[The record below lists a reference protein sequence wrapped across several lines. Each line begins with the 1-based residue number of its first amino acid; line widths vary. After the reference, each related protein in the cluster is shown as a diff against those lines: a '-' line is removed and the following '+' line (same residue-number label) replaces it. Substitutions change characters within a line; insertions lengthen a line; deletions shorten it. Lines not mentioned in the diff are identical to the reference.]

1 MRKVY
6 LRILPF
12 AVLTYFFCYLDRI
25 NVGFASL
32 TMNKDI
38 GLDAA
43 WYGMAA
49 GAFFWGYV
57 LFEVPS
63 NIILEKPLQFH
74 GDTISARA
82 RRGRA
87 LSRFRA
93 LFHLLVPRPAP
104 RPDQFRFHAG
114 PADRGGERG
123 AGLGVKPGGDFRR
136 QSVAREQHRA
146 ITVIE
151 IR

>member
-32 TMNKDI
+32 TMNKEI

-63 NIILEKPLQFH
+63 NIILEKVGARIWIARIMVTWGIVSGCTALAV
-74 GDTISARA
+74 GSRRNGYSAA
-82 RRGRA
+82 A
-87 LSRFRA
+87 L
-93 LFHLLVPRPAP
+93 AP
-104 RPDQFRFHAG
+104 RIARQRRSGVAGISTWRMPSGESASTSALATAGIPDCR
-114 PADRGGERG
+114 PP
-123 AGLGVKPGGDFRR
+123 VRR
-136 QSVAREQHRA
+136 S
-146 ITVIE
+146 
-151 IR
+151 